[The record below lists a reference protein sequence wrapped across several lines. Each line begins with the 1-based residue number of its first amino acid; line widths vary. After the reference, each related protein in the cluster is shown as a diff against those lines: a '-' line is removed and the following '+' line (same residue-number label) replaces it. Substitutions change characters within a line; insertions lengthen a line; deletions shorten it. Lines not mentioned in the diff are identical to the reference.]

1 MPPFAFPSALRNLLL
16 LLSVLALAACAP
28 GPTRKTPRPAPS
40 KSRVVPAEPA
50 APPILVDGPP
60 AKADIPPN
68 LAELP
73 DAVPQPEP
81 KSRYGNPESY
91 EVFGETYRPLESA
104 RGFREMGLASW
115 YGRKFQ
121 GRKTSSGEPFDMFKM
136 TAAHKTLP
144 LPTYARVTNLTNG
157 KSVVVRINDRGPF
170 HKERVIDLSY
180 AAATKLDLL
189 GGPAMV
195 ELEAI
200 VPGEPLPPPVGTLDE
215 LAQPPPA
222 GASNYLQVGAYSDPV
237 NANALLKEIHKIG
250 FKNAEVREGVFH
262 GAPIHRVIVGPFA
275 DEARLKAAK
284 GRLGS
289 GGFASIP
296 VHY

>member
-1 MPPFAFPSALRNLLL
+1 MPPSTFPRALRHAL
-16 LLSVLALAACAP
+16 LLSSLLALTACAP
-28 GPTRKTPRPAPS
+28 GPTRPTARPAPS
-40 KSRVVPAEPA
+40 KPRVVPAGPVT
-50 APPILVDGPP
+50 PPILVDGPP

-68 LAELP
+68 LVELP
-73 DAVPQPEP
+73 DAIPQEEP

-91 EVFGETYRPLESA
+91 EVFGETYRPLDSA
-104 RGFREMGLASW
+104 RGFRELGLASW

-121 GRKTSSGEPFDMFKM
+121 GRKTSSGEPFDMFQM

-200 VPGEPLPPPVGTLDE
+200 VPGQPLPPPVGTLE
-215 LAQPPPA
+215 EITQPAP
-222 GASNYLQVGAYSDPV
+222 GAPNYLQAGAYSDPA

-250 FKNAEVREGVFH
+250 LKNAEIREGSFH
-262 GAPIHRVIVGPFA
+262 GRPIHRVVVGPFA
-275 DEARLKAAK
+275 DESKLKAAK
-284 GRLGS
+284 VKLGS
-289 GGFASIP
+289 GGYASIP
-296 VHY
+296 VRY

>member
-1 MPPFAFPSALRNLLL
+1 MPSSFPRALRNLSL
-16 LLSVLALAACAP
+16 LLSVLALSACAP
-28 GPTRKTPRPAPS
+28 GPTRQTTRPAPT

-50 APPILVDGPP
+50 KPPILVDGPP

-81 KSRYGNPESY
+81 KSRYGNPDSY

-104 RGFREMGLASW
+104 RGFRELGLASW

-121 GRKTSSGEPFDMFKM
+121 GKKTSSGEPFDMFKM

-215 LAQPPPA
+215 LAEPVA
-222 GASNYLQVGAYSDPV
+222 TGASNYLQVGAYSDPV
-237 NANALLKEIHKIG
+237 NANALLKEIQKIG
-250 FKNAEVREGVFH
+250 LKNAEVRQGVFH

-275 DEARLKAAK
+275 DEAKLKAAK
-284 GRLGS
+284 SKLGA